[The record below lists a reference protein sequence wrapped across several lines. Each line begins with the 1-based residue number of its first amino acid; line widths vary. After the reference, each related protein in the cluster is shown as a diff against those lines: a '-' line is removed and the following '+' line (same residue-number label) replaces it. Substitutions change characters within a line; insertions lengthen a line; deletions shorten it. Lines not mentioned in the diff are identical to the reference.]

1 MARISKRVEQLPPY
15 LFVEISRKIAAKK
28 AEGKQ
33 VITFGIGD
41 PDIPTPDSVLKRLAE
56 TAYDAPNHRYPETE
70 GLPEFRS
77 EVAKWYK
84 SRFDVT
90 VDPATEIMSLIGA
103 KEGIGHISLGLLD
116 PGDIALEPDPAYP
129 VYHVGTL
136 FAGGESVKIPLSES
150 TGWLPDFSK
159 IPSDVAEKAKI
170 IWLNYPNNPTGAVAP
185 LSFFEEAVAFAKKY
199 DIAILNDAC
208 YTEVY
213 YDDYRPVSI
222 LEVPGAKDVSIE
234 FHSLSKSYN
243 MTGWRIGMAVGNQ
256 ELIRALFLVKSNL
269 DSGASQ
275 AIQHMGIA
283 AMQLSDNE
291 IQARNKQYQDRRD
304 KVVETLQ
311 KIGLDVT
318 PPKASLYVW
327 APVPKGHTSA
337 SFATA
342 VLDDLDI
349 VLTPGSSY
357 GEFGEGYIR
366 LSLTISDQDLDEGL
380 RRLNTWT
387 IPKGPG

>member
-1 MARISKRVEQLPPY
+1 
-15 LFVEISRKIAAKK
+15 
-28 AEGKQ
+28 
-33 VITFGIGD
+33 
-41 PDIPTPDSVLKRLAE
+41 
-56 TAYDAPNHRYPETE
+56 
-70 GLPEFRS
+70 
-77 EVAKWYK
+77 
-84 SRFDVT
+84 
-90 VDPATEIMSLIGA
+90 
-103 KEGIGHISLGLLD
+103 
-116 PGDIALEPDPAYP
+116 
-129 VYHVGTL
+129 
-136 FAGGESVKIPLSES
+136 
-150 TGWLPDFSK
+150 
-159 IPSDVAEKAKI
+159 
-170 IWLNYPNNPTGAVAP
+170 
-185 LSFFEEAVAFAKKY
+185 
-199 DIAILNDAC
+199 
-208 YTEVY
+208 
-213 YDDYRPVSI
+213 
-222 LEVPGAKDVSIE
+222 
-234 FHSLSKSYN
+234 
-243 MTGWRIGMAVGNQ
+243 MAVGNQ
-256 ELIRALFLVKSNL
+256 ELVRALFLVKSNL

-366 LSLTISDQDLDEGL
+366 LSLTISNQDLDEGL

-387 IPKGPG
+387 IPKGPR

>member
-1 MARISKRVEQLPPY
+1 MIRISKRVEQLPPY

-33 VITFGIGD
+33 VISFGIGD
-41 PDIPTPDSVLKRLAE
+41 PDIPTPDSVLKKLTE
-56 TAYDAPNHRYPETE
+56 TAYNPSNHRYPETE
-70 GLPEFRS
+70 GLLEFRS
-77 EVAKWYK
+77 EVATWYK
-84 SRFDVT
+84 ARFDVT
-90 VDPATEIMSLIGA
+90 VDPATEVMSLIGA

-116 PGDIALEPDPAYP
+116 PGDIALVPDPAYP
-129 VYHVGTL
+129 AYHVGTL
-136 FAGGESVKIPLSES
+136 FAGAQSFKIPLSES
-150 TGWLPDFSK
+150 TNWLPDFSK
-159 IPSDVAEKAKI
+159 IPSSIAEKAKV
-170 IWLNYPNNPTGAVAP
+170 IWLNYPNNPTGAVAGIE
-185 LSFFEEAVAFAKKY
+185 FFEKAVAFAKKY

-256 ELIRALFLVKSNL
+256 ELVRALFLVKSNL
-269 DSGASQ
+269 DSGAPQ

-283 AMQLSDNE
+283 AMRLTESD
-291 IQARNKQYQDRRD
+291 IQVRNKQYQIRRD
-304 KVVETLQ
+304 KVVDTLQ
-311 KIGLDVT
+311 KIGLEVT

-327 APVPKGHTSA
+327 ASVPKNHTSA

-342 VLDDLDI
+342 VLNDLDL

-357 GEFGEGYIR
+357 GEFGEGYVR
-366 LSLTISDQDLDEGL
+366 LSLTISEQDLDEGL

-387 IPKGPG
+387 IPEGPL